1 MQALTVSTFGGPE
14 ALEVVDLAVPEPG
27 PGQVRIRVQAAA
39 VHPVDL
45 GVRAGFF
52 AELLP
57 RRSRYVLGWDLA
69 GTVDASG
76 PGVTSFRPGDA
87 VVGMTDWLR
96 TLRGTQAEFAV
107 LDAAAIAAA
116 PSGASPVEA
125 ATLPLNAL
133 TAAQALD
140 LLPDGTRTLAVVG
153 AAGAVGAYAIE
164 LAIQRRL
171 GVLGVA
177 DRKDEGFIRGL
188 GATFVP
194 RSADPAAAIRT
205 KAGDPVDAVLD
216 AAGLGRE
223 VLGAV
228 RDGGGFVPTVPPA
241 TPPSERD
248 IQVSGVQVVADGAR
262 LAELVALA
270 DAGTLTLRV
279 AGTRPLAGAAEAH
292 AHMERGGVRGR
303 LVLTLQPGADLE

>member
-14 ALEVVDLAVPEPG
+14 VLEVVDIAVPEPG

-45 GVRAGFF
+45 GIRAGFF
-52 AELLP
+52 AEFVP
-57 RRSRYVLGWDLA
+57 RRSHYVLGWDLA
-69 GTVDASG
+69 GTVDAAGS
-76 PGVTSFRPGDA
+76 GVTSFRPGDA

-116 PSGASPVEA
+116 PSGATPVES

-140 LLPDGTRTLAVVG
+140 LLPDGARSLAVVG

-164 LAIQRRL
+164 LAIQRGL
-171 GVLGVA
+171 SVLGVA
-177 DRKDEGFIRGL
+177 DQKDESFVRGL

-194 RSADPAAAIRT
+194 RSADPAAAIRAT
-205 KAGDPVDAVLD
+205 AGDRVDAVLD

-241 TPPSERD
+241 TPPGERD
-248 IQVSGVQVVADGAR
+248 IQVSGVQVAADGAR
-262 LAELVALA
+262 LGELAALA

-279 AGTRPLAGAAEAH
+279 AGTHPLADAAEAH
-292 AHMERGGVRGR
+292 AHLERGGVRGR
-303 LVLTLQPGADLE
+303 LVLTP